1 MSAKSN
7 RHHKNQAAES
17 RLLDESQLEQR
28 AMEIAREEGRTVP
41 HSEDR
46 ARAREELLAP
56 NESLGDPEVA
66 PELGGKDIL
75 AWDEAPESSGRRVEK
90 VRPEDEQSI
99 GKELIE
105 NGLRGPRPPT
115 NRTRLKIFA
124 ILFSFWRRTRASE

>member
-105 NGLRGPRPPT
+105 NGLRGPRHPHTP
-115 NRTRLKIFA
+115 RG
-124 ILFSFWRRTRASE
+124 